1 MGDRRAARFSGEV
14 ITRAT
19 PWDGSRWKS
28 ATSGDAGDKS
38 AKRLTGSR
46 VPPLWPLTQ
55 RAPHGGS
62 DFFNST
68 VTSDVSAATS
78 GAIVQAAIANNIS
91 MIARVN
97 ALTLAAR

>member
-1 MGDRRAARFSGEV
+1 VTARLPTSVRRSGSIAFMQIEHRRAHSISVRKP
-14 ITRAT
+14 TRSSMLGGAT
-19 PWDGSRWKS
+19 RPY
-28 ATSGDAGDKS
+28 
-38 AKRLTGSR
+38 
-46 VPPLWPLTQ
+46 
-55 RAPHGGS
+55 GGS